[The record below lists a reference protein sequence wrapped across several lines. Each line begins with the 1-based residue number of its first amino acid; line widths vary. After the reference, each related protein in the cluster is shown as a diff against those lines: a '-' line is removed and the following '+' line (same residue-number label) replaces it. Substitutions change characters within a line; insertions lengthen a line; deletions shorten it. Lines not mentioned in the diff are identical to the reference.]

1 MKTKKRRQSR
11 KKRVGGASGLVLI
24 VEYDRYGNIKT
35 RKLQKML
42 ARHEYMNLNKVDP
55 GTSLSEGIRESFD
68 LDRMQQILIQLVNKV
83 ISRLNK
89 IKNKRAEKKLFI
101 IRDKA
106 GKLTKDTKLEFRKK
120 YEEMLAGAFIE
131 DYKIQK
137 KDVDEE
143 LLKLLMRMP
152 VLMNLV
158 SIKYGLMNSGEMTL
172 EELQDIYNLD
182 NDRILEL
189 VKPEKKARPDV
200 MTYDEILEEE
210 NEKLAKQNEELK
222 KKLSGG
228 LNEENESDL
237 VLLDELGEAFAEAS
251 AEGELDQK
259 NVVSSDLNQGVSNT
273 SLNSNLNQITK
284 TTNQT
289 PVAPSNSNSKSSI
302 TPSNSNSKSS
312 ITPSNSNSNQTQLG
326 GPNSNSKSSNTPSNS
341 NSNQPPVPGFTSNQT
356 QVQGPN
362 SNQPLNPNPTPPA
375 GSNLN
380 PVQVAA
386 STSNQLLANNNPR
399 VKAIEQFNKLL
410 LKKYGG
416 DSDKVDAINEN
427 MKEFHNIYPN
437 SSADPVKLMQYY
449 LIKNI
454 LVCIGV
460 YEDDLYTTK
469 RLKNDSNKRQAT
481 ILLMIRFLL
490 TKDMT
495 DFDTFKEDFEI
506 TKLCNTFKSAAN
518 KQSSIL
524 GQFARRIG
532 LNTNYSYDKIIGN
545 IKNLCP
551 AEGQKGDP
559 NYDAMIT
566 IHLNKLYDLFQ
577 TKDPK
582 YIQDMVTKSYGN
594 KVTTVDNYDETYNTS
609 GTNQNYIFS

>member
-68 LDRMQQILIQLVNKV
+68 LDRMQQIFLNFLNIPNDHGPERKTQKNRVVKIALNDKSDIRLIQLVNKV

-289 PVAPSNSNSKSSI
+289 PVA
-302 TPSNSNSKSS
+302 
-312 ITPSNSNSNQTQLG
+312 
-326 GPNSNSKSSNTPSNS
+326 PSNS

>member
-68 LDRMQQILIQLVNKV
+68 LDRMQQIFLNFLNIPNDHGPERKTQKNRVVKIALNDKSDIRLIQLVNKV

-237 VLLDELGEAFAEAS
+237 VLLDELGEAFAEVPTEVS
-251 AEGELDQK
+251 A
-259 NVVSSDLNQGVSNT
+259 VQGVVQTSVESNPAPV
-273 SLNSNLNQITK
+273 LKVGNRMVSNGASM
-284 TTNQT
+284 
-289 PVAPSNSNSKSSI
+289 VAPVSASNSNKGSI
-302 TPSNSNSKSS
+302 VASP
-312 ITPSNSNSNQTQLG
+312 PVVSNSNQAQ
-326 GPNSNSKSSNTPSNS
+326 PVVPSVA
-341 NSNQPPVPGFTSNQT
+341 PPVA
-356 QVQGPN
+356 
-362 SNQPLNPNPTPPA
+362 PP
-375 GSNLN
+375 
-380 PVQVAA
+380 VAA
-386 STSNQLLANNNPR
+386 NAPGHSQKLDMANPR
-399 VKAIEQFNKLL
+399 VKAIEQFNNLL
-410 LKKYGG
+410 LTKYGG
-416 DSDKVDAINEN
+416 SSYKINQNTTDFLNEL
-427 MKEFHNIYPN
+427 KTTQ
-437 SSADPVKLMQYY
+437 SDPVKLMQYY

-454 LVCIGV
+454 LVCIRID
-460 YEDDLYTTK
+460 EKNLFTNSNN
-469 RLKNDSNKRQAT
+469 LKNDSSEFQAIILT
-481 ILLMIRFLL
+481 LIRILLSYNMRNYEKFKK
-490 TKDMT
+490 T
-495 DFDTFKEDFEI
+495 FDNNKTIKTICDLAR
-506 TKLCNTFKSAAN
+506 TAAN
-518 KQSSIL
+518 SLSLAGSFRTTI
-524 GQFARRIG
+524 
-532 LNTNYSYDKIIGN
+532 YSYDTIIQNIIDTDIACTDYEKI
-545 IKNLCP
+545 
-551 AEGQKGDP
+551 
-559 NYDAMIT
+559 IT
-566 IHLNKLYDLFQ
+566 IHLNKLYDLFE
-577 TKDPK
+577 TKEVLYIRRMVVKAKRPK
-582 YIQDMVTKSYGN
+582 ETNIIGD
-594 KVTTVDNYDETYNTS
+594 YDETYNTS